1 MIRKLLGRF
10 FIATFLFGIIALPC
24 ELSLAAGAK
33 NAADIITV
41 RPALWRVEKGES
53 RIYLL
58 GSFHLL
64 PTNYRW
70 YDGII
75 RRSFE
80 GSDGL
85 VLETDINPKGM
96 AEIQGMIAKNAF
108 FGPQDSLKNHL
119 DDSHYRKLLEKS
131 AALLKANE
139 MSVNRMKP
147 WVMALQLSVAAIV
160 GSGMDP
166 NSGVD
171 KYLQT
176 LAKRAGKPV
185 SGLETPRD
193 QMMALIDH
201 PLSVQVAMLNDT
213 LDKLD
218 DFKSYINSYLA
229 AWASGNPD
237 RMVKTM
243 VDDMAEN
250 PAMYQALLVS
260 RNKNWLPGIEQRL
273 KGRKTTFI
281 VVGAAHL
288 VGPDGI
294 IKMLTDKGYKVAK
307 IQ

>member
-1 MIRKLLGRF
+1 MIRKLLVRF
-10 FIATFLFGIIALPC
+10 FIVTFLFGFVALPGG
-24 ELSLAAGAK
+24 LSSSAGA
-33 NAADIITV
+33 ADNITA
-41 RPALWRVEKGES
+41 RPALWMVKKGES

-80 GSDGL
+80 GADRL

-96 AEIQGMIAKNAF
+96 AAIQGLIAKNAF

-119 DDSHYRKLLEKS
+119 DDDHYRKLLNKT
-131 AALLKANE
+131 ATLLKANE
-139 MSVNRMKP
+139 ASVNRMKP
-147 WVMALQLSVAAIV
+147 WVMALQLSVAAVV

-171 KYLQT
+171 KYLQSR
-176 LAKRAGKPV
+176 AKQAGKPV

-201 PLSVQVAMLNDT
+201 PLSVQVAMLTDT

-243 VDDMAEN
+243 VDDMSEN

-260 RNKNWLPGIEQRL
+260 RNRNWLPAVERYLTVG
-273 KGRKTTFI
+273 KTTFI

-294 IKMLTDKGYKVAK
+294 VRMLRDKGYKVEK

>member
-1 MIRKLLGRF
+1 MIRKLFARF
-10 FIATFLFGIIALPC
+10 FIITFLFGLVVLSDGLP
-24 ELSLAAGAK
+24 SSAGATD
-33 NAADIITV
+33 NITA
-41 RPALWRVEKGES
+41 RPALWMVKKDKS

-64 PTNYRW
+64 PASYHW

-80 GSDGL
+80 GADRL
-85 VLETDINPKGM
+85 VLETDINPKSM
-96 AEIQGMIAKNAF
+96 VKIQGLIAKNAF

-119 DDSHYRKLLEKS
+119 DEDHYRKLLNKT
-131 AALLKANE
+131 ATLLKINE
-139 MSVNRMKP
+139 ASVDRMKP
-147 WVMALQLSVAAIV
+147 WVMALQLSVAAV
-160 GSGMDP
+160 VSSGMDQ

-171 KYLQT
+171 KYLQAR
-176 LAKRAGKPV
+176 AKQAGKPI
-185 SGLETPRD
+185 SGLETPRE

-201 PLSVQVAMLNDT
+201 PLSVQVAMLTDT

-229 AWASGNPD
+229 AWASGNTD

-260 RNKNWLPGIEQRL
+260 RNRNWLPAIERYL
-273 KGRKTTFI
+273 TVDKTTFI

-294 IKMLTDKGYKVAK
+294 IRMLGDKGYKVVK